1 MTDTRNGRCPECGR
15 LLLYRGECAGCGY
28 DAEGADDE

>member
-1 MTDTRNGRCPECGR
+1 MSGSQSGRCPECDR

-28 DAEGADDE
+28 VEDDDD

>member
-1 MTDTRNGRCPECGR
+1 MSGTRSGRCPECDR

-28 DAEGADDE
+28 EQGEEA